1 MSLSALVPLLLLVCS
16 VQANFYSIV
25 VNYYPSGN
33 DSTGSSTGILYYKL
47 GYSFCL
53 NSVPYYIDGQPLV
66 LQKVDEPINGEWCQT
81 EGVIS
86 KYFSSNSMFS
96 IPASGIDWIFG
107 IKNGIVSFQIQALV
121 ELRIRSD
128 IGKANTSPQTT
139 IIPAIRVPSNCP
151 RNLSLLMFDPDGDI
165 VKCRNGDASLSE
177 CRPCTPPSVLSL
189 SPSSCTLSF
198 SPTNSSDEG
207 PYAVQL
213 MIEDFPRQNITL
225 TQTNGTQTIITT
237 NDAIS
242 KMPVQFVVRVDPAA
256 PSCTEGLFLPMFL
269 PPTPAHRTQLYTSV
283 NQTLAISIK
292 AQTLNSTISEL
303 LFSAPHTVTE
313 SQTGPGEFTLTW
325 TPSDSVAGQS
335 HPICFVVQAVLGA
348 AKYHSELRCVIAT
361 VRKASPTTSPNTPE
375 YVAALKM
382 KLSSTVDLSQIN
394 RDVFLNQIKQ
404 KLESYGL
411 PDDVS
416 LRLINSVPQ
425 IGVTA
430 ASSNSTR

>member
-1 MSLSALVPLLLLVCS
+1 MPLSALVLMLLVCS

-25 VNYYPSGN
+25 VNYYPLGN
-33 DSTGSSTGILYYKL
+33 VSTGSSTGILYYKL
-47 GYSFCL
+47 GYSSCL
-53 NSVPYYIDGQPLV
+53 YSLPYSIGGQTLV
-66 LQKVDEPINGEWCQT
+66 LDKVDEESRGEWCQT

-86 KYFSSNSMFS
+86 RLFSSNSIFP
-96 IPASGIDWIFG
+96 IPVSGLNWIFG
-107 IKNGIVSFQIQALV
+107 IKNGIVSFKIQALV

-177 CRPCTPPSVLSL
+177 CSPCTPPSVLSL

-225 TQTNGTQTIITT
+225 TQTNGPQTIITT

-242 KMPVQFVVRVDPAA
+242 KMPVQFVVRVDPAV

-269 PPTPAHRTQLYTSV
+269 PPTPAHRTQLYTYV

-303 LFSAPHTVTE
+303 LFSAPHTVTQN
-313 SQTGPGEFTLTW
+313 QTGPGQFTLRW
-325 TPSDSVAGQS
+325 TPSDSVAEQS

-348 AKYHSELRCVIAT
+348 AKYHSELRCVIVT
-361 VRKASPTTSPNTPE
+361 VRKALPTPSPNTPE

-382 KLSSTVDLSQIN
+382 KFSSSMDLSKIN
-394 RDVFLNQIKQ
+394 TNVFLNQIKQ
-404 KLESYGL
+404 KLQSYGL
-411 PDDVS
+411 PDDIS
-416 LRLINSVPQ
+416 LRLISSVPQ
-425 IGVTA
+425 IGVTV
-430 ASSNSTR
+430 SSNSTT